1 MERKLFL
8 LLCFIMLAVN
18 CASAVA
24 DPDCWYEYQ
33 YGTHDYE
40 QVDARKPTCTEDGY
54 YLLECRQCG
63 TNVRKI
69 TGNATGHSW
78 KEVKSESYSPTCT
91 ENGVTTYA
99 CANCAKTR
107 TESVKA
113 LGHDMRDEAVVR
125 SPTCEIEGLMSIR
138 CARCGLSDLR
148 DMKRA
153 DHQYGEWR
161 VITQATDHSAGERQ
175 RTCMECGKVRSESFF
190 PEGTLMRGSSG
201 EAVRDLQQM
210 LMDMYI
216 LNDKA
221 DGVFGAK
228 TETAVMAYQQ
238 QAGLG
243 ADGIVWPQTLDQLIL
258 DWQRAMGYAPAP
270 SESPALRSVC
280 RIYREANGAE
290 YIQNCDYHRGIADMA
305 AALPYAT
312 GDGNAL
318 RAYKQIRMLW
328 QTELDTLYSEWIQS
342 VPAAEQDA
350 VIAAQATYTSYLTVY
365 ETVLQRQY
373 DDEAAAL
380 HINSVLDR
388 QCAMLC
394 NVLHGEQ

>member
-18 CASAVA
+18 CSSAVA

-63 TNVRKI
+63 KNVRKI
-69 TGNATGHSW
+69 TENATGHSW

-125 SPTCEIEGLMSIR
+125 SSTCEIEGLMSIR

-175 RTCMECGKVRSESFF
+175 RTCMECGKVRSW
-190 PEGTLMRGSSG
+190 R
-201 EAVRDLQQM
+201 
-210 LMDMYI
+210 
-216 LNDKA
+216 
-221 DGVFGAK
+221 
-228 TETAVMAYQQ
+228 
-238 QAGLG
+238 AG
-243 ADGIVWPQTLDQLIL
+243 
-258 DWQRAMGYAPAP
+258 
-270 SESPALRSVC
+270 
-280 RIYREANGAE
+280 
-290 YIQNCDYHRGIADMA
+290 
-305 AALPYAT
+305 
-312 GDGNAL
+312 
-318 RAYKQIRMLW
+318 
-328 QTELDTLYSEWIQS
+328 
-342 VPAAEQDA
+342 
-350 VIAAQATYTSYLTVY
+350 
-365 ETVLQRQY
+365 
-373 DDEAAAL
+373 
-380 HINSVLDR
+380 
-388 QCAMLC
+388 
-394 NVLHGEQ
+394 

>member
-63 TNVRKI
+63 KNVRKI

-161 VITQATDHSAGERQ
+161 VITQATDHSHPHGLFLAVLYYLGLR
-175 RTCMECGKVRSESFF
+175 R
-190 PEGTLMRGSSG
+190 G
-201 EAVRDLQQM
+201 EALGLQWSDIDFRENQVHVQRDI
-210 LMDMYI
+210 DY
-216 LNDKA
+216 
-221 DGVFGAK
+221 
-228 TETAVMAYQQ
+228 
-238 QAGLG
+238 
-243 ADGIVWPQTLDQLIL
+243 
-258 DWQRAMGYAPAP
+258 RPA
-270 SESPALRSVC
+270 
-280 RIYREANGAE
+280 
-290 YIQNCDYHRGIADMA
+290 
-305 AALPYAT
+305 
-312 GDGNAL
+312 
-318 RAYKQIRMLW
+318 
-328 QTELDTLYSEWIQS
+328 
-342 VPAAEQDA
+342 
-350 VIAAQATYTSYLTVY
+350 
-365 ETVLQRQY
+365 
-373 DDEAAAL
+373 
-380 HINSVLDR
+380 
-388 QCAMLC
+388 
-394 NVLHGEQ
+394 